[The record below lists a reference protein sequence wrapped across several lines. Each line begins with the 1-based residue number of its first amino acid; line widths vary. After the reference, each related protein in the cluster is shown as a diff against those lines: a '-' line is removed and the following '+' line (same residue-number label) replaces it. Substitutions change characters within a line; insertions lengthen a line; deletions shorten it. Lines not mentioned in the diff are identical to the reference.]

1 MCFFL
6 TIAVPSKHADQIAQ
20 VFADRFQ
27 SRPTC
32 NASVLSALPQHYA
45 GQLITRNGC
54 SCDLYARPQTANSI
68 DRAEHLRRK
77 YEARG
82 WSQAKIAR
90 AMEQAQSTT
99 LQTPTSGLHADVIER
114 IQTLCRSVGSI
125 ALRVHWYDGDVETEL
140 LSPTHAQPCNFTDL
154 PARAQQLNEDQVLL
168 AIAAQNEK
176 RNR

>member
-27 SRPTC
+27 SRPTS
-32 NASVLSALPQHYA
+32 NASVLSALPQNYA
-45 GQLITRNGC
+45 ARLITRNGC

-90 AMEQAQSTT
+90 AIEQAQATT
-99 LQTPTSGLHADVIER
+99 IQTPTSGLHADVIER

-125 ALRVHWYDGDVETEL
+125 GSLVHWYHGDVETESF
-140 LSPTHAQPCNFTDL
+140 SPTRAQPCSFTQL
-154 PARAQQLNEDQVLL
+154 PVRAQQLNEDHVLL
-168 AIAAQNEK
+168 AIAARKEK
-176 RNR
+176 T